1 MPTIR
6 ANGLDIAYLVEG
18 AGPPLV
24 LLHGATSSAGDDWGA
39 QRPAMRR
46 HFRLYMPDARGHAG
60 TRWDAADGWT
70 AEMLVDDLAAL
81 VDALELETFHLLGF
95 SMGAHTALRYATRHP
110 ERLRT
115 LLVSGI
121 DVQRQPRLN
130 VARYLMDPARIDR
143 SDPAWASA
151 LERRHGPV
159 QGPGAWR
166 RLLSAI
172 AADIGTQPLI
182 TPEELRRVTMP
193 SLHVIGDR
201 DVFVPTDHAVA
212 LHRQLPDGRLCIVPD
227 CDHQVM
233 ASRPGI
239 FNEVAETFYR
249 TTAAEARSRS
259 EGGAAPNRRGLP
271 AGNRAPIPA
280 SMGDHGS

>member
-1 MPTIR
+1 MPTVH

-18 AGPPLV
+18 VGPPLV
-24 LLHGATSSAGDDWGA
+24 MLHGATSSAADDWGA

-46 HFRLYMPDARGHAG
+46 AFHLYLPDARSHAG

-70 AEMLVDDLAAL
+70 AEMLVDDLAAF

-95 SMGAHTALRYATRHP
+95 SMGGHTALRYATRHP

-121 DVQRQPRLN
+121 DVQRQPRMN
-130 VARYLMDPARIDR
+130 VARHLMDPERIDAR
-143 SDPAWASA
+143 DPAWAAA

-159 QGPGAWR
+159 QGADAWR
-166 RLLSAI
+166 RLLPAI
-172 AADIGTQPLI
+172 AADVGSQPLI
-182 TPEELRRVTMP
+182 TPEDLRRLSMP
-193 SLHVIGDR
+193 ALLVVGDR

-233 ASRPGI
+233 ASRPAI
-239 FNEVAETFYR
+239 FNQVAETFYR
-249 TTAAEARSRS
+249 TTEMEARARA
-259 EGGAAPNRRGLP
+259 EGGPEPTRRGLP
-271 AGNRAPIPA
+271 AGNRAPVPT
-280 SMGDHGS
+280 SMGDHGI